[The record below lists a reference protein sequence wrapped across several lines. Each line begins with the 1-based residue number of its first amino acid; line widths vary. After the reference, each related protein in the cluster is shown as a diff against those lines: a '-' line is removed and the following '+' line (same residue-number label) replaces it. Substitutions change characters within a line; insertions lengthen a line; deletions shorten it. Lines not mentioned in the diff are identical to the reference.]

1 MTEKHSQH
9 YKFTRPS
16 PIAIGLFLIVIIT
29 GYFLTKTYLT
39 KKKIENLDKR
49 LIEKRESDKNLAVE
63 TVSPEQ
69 VFQWIN
75 KSDIELIDIRNKDE
89 FNKKHI
95 ESSINIPLN
104 KLKTNLDKFQK
115 DKKLVIIDKKD
126 SLEGKILVDHFSKE
140 GLDIKYLKGGI
151 LKYAQENYPLINE
164 GNINNPADLVKV
176 KTLSAQEI
184 KEKLLNGKIFSF
196 VDTRPEYLYNIDKID
211 GSFNFPLEKI
221 EDIKNKLPTHTL
233 LLYDADPVRSWQAG
247 VKLYDMGISNFYV
260 STDSYK
266 QLKQILFTK

>member
-1 MTEKHSQH
+1 MKKNSQR
-9 YKFTRPS
+9 YRFTRPN
-16 PIAIGLFLIVIIT
+16 PAIVGLFLIILIT
-29 GYFLTKTYLT
+29 GYFLTKTFLV

-49 LIEKRESDKNLAVE
+49 LIEKRESDKNLDIK

-75 KSDIELIDIRNKDE
+75 KPNIQLIDIRNENE

-104 KLKTNLDKFQK
+104 KLKDNLDKFKK
-115 DKKLVIIDKKD
+115 DKHLVIIDKKD
-126 SLEGKILVDHFSKE
+126 SMEGKILVDHFSKE
-140 GLDIKYLKGGI
+140 GLNIEYLKGGI
-151 LKYAQENYPLINE
+151 LKYAQENYSLINE

-176 KTLSAQEI
+176 KTFSAQKI
-184 KEKLLNGKIFSF
+184 KEELLRGKIFSF
-196 VDTRPEYLYNIDKID
+196 VDTRPEYLYNLDKIK

-221 EDIKNKLPTHTL
+221 ENIKNKLPTHTL

-266 QLKQILFTK
+266 QLKNILFAK